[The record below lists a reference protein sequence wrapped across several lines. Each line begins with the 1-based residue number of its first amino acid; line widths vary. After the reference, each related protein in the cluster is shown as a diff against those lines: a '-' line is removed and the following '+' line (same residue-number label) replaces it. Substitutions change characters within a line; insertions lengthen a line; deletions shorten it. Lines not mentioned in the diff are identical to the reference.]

1 LFASLKDASN
11 NGKQSLFAQEPF
23 MGLFDRIPAKQVL
36 RLARELARG
45 EHRADPTPAATAEV
59 PAWTRPTPP
68 DNANNYLII
77 ILDSCRYDSFMKAKP
92 KLMSKLG
99 KVEKRYSYATWTAPS
114 HYNLLMGLLPHTSPP
129 NVYAS
134 EYYKEDFLRYSER
147 LGFDGMEFAK
157 MVPRLFLPSYL
168 RNTVGYRTNALVSM
182 PVLNPQ
188 TPINQDFDTFKLM
201 ESHNDMRA
209 MFNDMR
215 FYVERPSFFLLNVGE
230 THYPYAR
237 PNEDTSNWP
246 RIHGV
251 NGVFKNLDKNLRDG
265 QLVHAS
271 AAPKFFDAK
280 KMKELHNRQVDTVQY
295 IDSLFEELYDI
306 VPKNTYITVTADHG
320 ELFGEK
326 GYFGHGPIL
335 HNKVMEV
342 PFVEGKIR

>member
-1 LFASLKDASN
+1 
-11 NGKQSLFAQEPF
+11 
-23 MGLFDRIPAKQVL
+23 MGLFDKFPAKKAL
-36 RLARELARG
+36 DLARG
-45 EHRADPTPAATAEV
+45 RLKGASPEEVAAAVADAQATSS
-59 PAWTRPTPP
+59 RPTPP
-68 DNANNYLII
+68 DEANNYLII
-77 ILDSCRYDSFMKAKP
+77 ILDSCRFDTFVKAKP
-92 KLMSKLG
+92 KLITKLG
-99 KVEKRYSYATWTAPS
+99 DVEKRYSYATWTAPS
-114 HYNLLMGLLPHTSPP
+114 HYNLLMGLLPHSSPP

-147 LGFDGMEFAK
+147 LGFEGMEFSK

-168 RNTVGYRTNALVSM
+168 RNTIGYRTNAYVSM

-188 TPINQDFDTFKLM
+188 TPINQDFDDFRLM

-209 MFNDMR
+209 MFDHMR
-215 FYVERPSFFLLNVGE
+215 FYVDRPSFFLLNVGE

-237 PNEDTSNWP
+237 PDEDTSNWP

-271 AAPKFFDAK
+271 AAPKFFDDQ
-280 KMKELHNRQVDTVQY
+280 KMKELKNRQVDTVQY
-295 IDSLFEELYDI
+295 IDGLFEELYDI

-326 GYFGHGPIL
+326 GYFGHGPIM